1 VTPSPLPQRA
11 LYAAEGDGARFR
23 LSARPGLRCMVE
35 MLIRRTEGFA
45 VVLAGARALLEH
57 WLLLQLVPD
66 RFADGL
72 PEQ

>member
-1 VTPSPLPQRA
+1 
-11 LYAAEGDGARFR
+11 
-23 LSARPGLRCMVE
+23 MVE

-57 WLLLQLVPD
+57 GLLLQLVPD